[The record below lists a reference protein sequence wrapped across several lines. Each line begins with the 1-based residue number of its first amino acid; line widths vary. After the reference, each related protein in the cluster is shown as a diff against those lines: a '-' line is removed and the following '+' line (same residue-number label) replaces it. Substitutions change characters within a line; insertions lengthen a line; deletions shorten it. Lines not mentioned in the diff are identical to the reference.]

1 MHPQVAGFIFV
12 MCRLCPGPCPQG
24 AVQGGMWLSQEW
36 VSSLGQEDPKGGCRP
51 SLLVEW
57 WVLCMVQSS
66 PVVLIIPWTWDSYSQ
81 WRIFPS
87 LSTVSRLRHTRSL
100 ASPSCLVALF
110 PIYPF
115 SEGVPALYVESPIGL
130 PILGFFSFILAS

>member
-66 PVVLIIPWTWDSYSQ
+66 PVVLIKVPWVG
-81 WRIFPS
+81 R
-87 LSTVSRLRHTRSL
+87 VSSILQMRKQ
-100 ASPSCLVALF
+100 P
-110 PIYPF
+110 P
-115 SEGVPALYVESPIGL
+115 PADKR
-130 PILGFFSFILAS
+130 